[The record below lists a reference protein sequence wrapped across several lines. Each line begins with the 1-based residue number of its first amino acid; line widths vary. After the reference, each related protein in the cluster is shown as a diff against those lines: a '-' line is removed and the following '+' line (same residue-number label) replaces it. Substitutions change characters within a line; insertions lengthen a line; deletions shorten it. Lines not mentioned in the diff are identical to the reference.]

1 VQKIR
6 TLISGPLRE
15 AVQHLGCA
23 VVEALPALCAGL
35 VAALATSAL
44 MLFLRLV
51 AGIVTLPELV
61 GELILPH
68 LSAGA
73 FVHLLIQFGKT
84 RPLAYALLGQIVLGV
99 ALAPLQPL
107 IAQRIGAQG
116 GGRMG
121 ARWPGRHEWLSGG
134 VIALGMWLL
143 ALGLFWPVL
152 PENLHGFPIAS
163 ARAITA
169 LGLAAMFA
177 LYAAT
182 LTLLL
187 HAIVSLP
194 ACPGAPQGELANADR
209 RTFLA
214 RSGVAAVGGLL
225 LGGFALDALIQALYG
240 RSNLSYEGMT
250 TQPPITYLTPTDKFY
265 VVSKN
270 VLDPDVALGD
280 WALDVGGLVARPGR
294 YDLAS
299 LQALPQE
306 SRVITLECIANGV
319 DGRLLSTAMWRGVTL
334 KFLLAAHGGIQ
345 PGASQVVFTS
355 ADGYQSSLLLSE
367 LLAVDTLLAWEM
379 NGAQLPSRHGYP
391 LRVVVPGH
399 FGEQSPKWLTSIE
412 LADHTFKGFYQQ
424 QGWYAGPV
432 YTISRIDHPGKG
444 DQRARGRRV
453 HVDGVAYGGA
463 RGIQSVE
470 VSTDGGATWQR
481 ADVQAALSQQSWA
494 LWSWEWT
501 PTAPGAY
508 TLVVRA
514 TDGTGAPQ
522 ITHKQGTVP
531 NGGTGLHSVPVRVS

>member
-1 VQKIR
+1 
-6 TLISGPLRE
+6 
-15 AVQHLGCA
+15 
-23 VVEALPALCAGL
+23 
-35 VAALATSAL
+35 
-44 MLFLRLV
+44 
-51 AGIVTLPELV
+51 
-61 GELILPH
+61 
-68 LSAGA
+68 
-73 FVHLLIQFGKT
+73 
-84 RPLAYALLGQIVLGV
+84 
-99 ALAPLQPL
+99 
-107 IAQRIGAQG
+107 
-116 GGRMG
+116 
-121 ARWPGRHEWLSGG
+121 
-134 VIALGMWLL
+134 MWLL

-152 PENLHGFPIAS
+152 PENLYGFPIAA

-194 ACPGAPQGELANADR
+194 ARPAERQGEPASVDR

-225 LGGFALDALIQALYG
+225 LGGFALDALIQALFG

-299 LQALPQE
+299 LEALPQE
-306 SRVITLECIANGV
+306 TRVITLECIANGV

-334 KFLLAAHGGIQ
+334 KFLLAAHGGVQ
-345 PGASQVVFTS
+345 TGASQVVFTS
-355 ADGYQSSLLLSE
+355 ADGYQSSLPLSE

-379 NGAQLPSRHGYP
+379 NGAPLPSRHGYP

-412 LADHTFKGFYQQ
+412 LVDHTFKGFYQQ
-424 QGWYAGPV
+424 QGWYSGPV
-432 YTISRIDHPGKG
+432 YTISRIDHPGTG
-444 DQRARGRRV
+444 DQLAGIWRGAWHPVGGGERGWWRHLAASGCAGGPLAAELGAVELGVDAHRARRLYAGRASHRW
-453 HVDGVAYGGA
+453 H
-463 RGIQSVE
+463 R
-470 VSTDGGATWQR
+470 
-481 ADVQAALSQQSWA
+481 
-494 LWSWEWT
+494 
-501 PTAPGAY
+501 
-508 TLVVRA
+508 
-514 TDGTGAPQ
+514 GAPNHPQ
-522 ITHKQGTVP
+522 ARHGAERRHGP
-531 NGGTGLHSVPVRVS
+531 A